1 MTMNTNPDRLVD
13 PRLIVRPDRRLIRAH
28 GRSERFLL
36 VEITAPTVAAD
47 PSRRRPPVNL
57 AFVLDRSG
65 SMGGHNK
72 LSLAKQA
79 ALESIHRLEA
89 EDRFAVVTY
98 DDQVDV
104 VMPGTQAT
112 PDARREAARRLA
124 GIEPRNST
132 DLHAGWLTGCEQAAA
147 GLQAEGVNRVLLLTD
162 GLANRGVTDAG
173 ELARLA
179 YDLRRRGVTT
189 STFGVG
195 SDFDEALLQVM
206 ADNGGG
212 HFYYAGDVA
221 QMRDHITSEV
231 GETLEVVA
239 REVVLELTLPESVR
253 VDSLSPF
260 RVEQTGGRARILLG
274 DMVSGQLLSIVLR
287 VTFDFGSVGR
297 EVGIRVHVA
306 DRDGAFDRAVP
317 AVTGVSL
324 AWTYADHG
332 ANDAQPRDVEVD
344 RVVAR
349 LFAERAKQEAVRL
362 NRMGRY
368 DEAKQALDGVR
379 KRVHGYAGTD
389 AVLRDLEA
397 ELSDEQVQ
405 YAAPMP
411 ELARKQA
418 YFASSTVSRMRTE
431 DGKSRRA

>member
-1 MTMNTNPDRLVD
+1 VAMNSNPDRLVD

-36 VEITAPTVAAD
+36 VEITAPTVTAD

-57 AFVLDRSG
+57 SFVLDRSG

-162 GLANRGVTDAG
+162 GLANRGVTDPG

-195 SDFDEALLQVM
+195 SDFDEALLQAM

-260 RVEQTGGRARILLG
+260 RVEQSGGRARILLG
-274 DMVSGQLLSIVLR
+274 DLVSGQLLSIALR
-287 VTFDFGSVGR
+287 LTFDFGTVGR
-297 EVGIRVHVA
+297 EVGIRVQVA
-306 DRDGAFDRAVP
+306 DRDGAFDRAMP
-317 AVTGVSL
+317 AVSRVTLS
-324 AWTYADHG
+324 WTYADHG

-368 DEAKQALDGVR
+368 GEAKQALDGVR

-389 AVLRDLEA
+389 AVLRSLEA
-397 ELSDEQVQ
+397 ELSEEQVQ

-418 YFASSTVSRMRTE
+418 YFASSTVSRMRTG